1 MIENFS
7 RNLTRLRQTKNISQL
22 ELANDLGLGKQ
33 SISDYENGKVYPTF
47 SNLDKIASYFN
58 ATATQL
64 LGTELE
70 IQLEIGHDNIDEY
83 VKKATMILEARNAIP
98 EILSFQ
104 EKINNMV
111 RSEKFE

>member
-7 RNLTRLRQTKNISQL
+7 RNLIRLRQMKNISQL

-58 ATATQL
+58 ATAIQL

-98 EILSFQ
+98 EILLFQ
-104 EKINNMV
+104 EKINNMK
-111 RSEKFE
+111 RSKKIE